1 MIKLRPIKTQEELD
15 KIVCQEGVRDPL
27 YSATF
32 LPHDLV
38 INNKPYQAINVPN
51 FPHTKTFD
59 RLDTLYA
66 YPIDDK
72 TAHIEDLIALPNNI
86 DLVRY
91 DFSIDHVYDV
101 SDKHEAGL
109 NSIVKIF
116 RNDLRIYEE
125 TLYTGDRL
133 KAAAYASFV
142 IDKIQDCPIQ
152 FYMREYWKGVSGHH
166 VFYRGNEYFVECM
179 IRETSE
185 LKLVSVGD
193 PTKTVYVLVTNPHL
207 SYDNWFETKL
217 EYRQCFSTVK

>member
-15 KIVCQEGVRDPL
+15 KIICQEGVRDPL

-51 FPHTKTFD
+51 FPHTKTFA

-72 TAHIEDLIALPNNI
+72 PARIEDLITLPNNI

-101 SDKHEAGL
+101 SDKHETGL

-125 TLYTGDRL
+125 TLYTSDRL
-133 KAAAYASFV
+133 KAAAYASSV
-142 IDKIQDCPIQ
+142 IDKIQECPIQ
-152 FYMREYWKGVSGHH
+152 FYIREYWKGVDGHH
-166 VFYRGNEYFVECM
+166 VFYRGNEYFVEYM
-179 IRETSE
+179 KRETSE
-185 LKLVSVGD
+185 LKLVSVED
-193 PTKTVYVLVTNPHL
+193 PTKTVFVLATDPHL
-207 SYDNWFETKL
+207 SYDKWFETKL
-217 EYRQCFSTVK
+217 EYRHRFSTVK